1 MYDELRFP
9 HNATVE
15 MFGNNL
21 FMPMSL
27 VYINPDTLGFGDP
40 RGEDSIARRL
50 GFGGYYV
57 AERVT
62 TTFSGGQLTT
72 SMQLHFNSFPELP
85 GQDNL
90 SASIKRSIKEL
101 TRK

>member
-1 MYDELRFP
+1 
-9 HNATVE
+9 
-15 MFGNNL
+15 
-21 FMPMSL
+21 MPMSIA
-27 VYINPDTLGFGDP
+27 YINPDTLGFGDP

-62 TTFSGGQLTT
+62 TNFASGQLSTT
-72 SMQLHFNSFPELP
+72 VQFLFNAFPELP
-85 GQDNL
+85 GQGNL

-101 TRK
+101 TR